1 MDLVPDII
9 KYLTIINYLITCKH
23 SKTRMEQFNNKNKFI
38 RGKQM
43 KKSISAR
50 IKGELREKINKEAE
64 EKNCSVSELIRQK
77 IIFAY
82 EQEEKEKTIIDLKKI
97 EGDIKFL
104 INLLIMNSSFIAE
117 DIRQEKGVDS
127 WVEIF
132 NNAKEILDNY
142 KKTGRLAI

>member
-1 MDLVPDII
+1 
-9 KYLTIINYLITCKH
+9 
-23 SKTRMEQFNNKNKFI
+23 MEQFNNKNKFI

-82 EQEEKEKTIIDLKKI
+82 EREEKEKTTIILEKMEGDLKS
-97 EGDIKFL
+97 L
-104 INLLIMNSSFIAE
+104 ISLLVMTSALIGE
-117 DIRQEKGVDS
+117 DIRQEKGMDA
-127 WVEIF
+127 WAEIF
-132 NNAKEILDNY
+132 KNAKILLDDY
-142 KKTGRLAI
+142 RKTGEVVM